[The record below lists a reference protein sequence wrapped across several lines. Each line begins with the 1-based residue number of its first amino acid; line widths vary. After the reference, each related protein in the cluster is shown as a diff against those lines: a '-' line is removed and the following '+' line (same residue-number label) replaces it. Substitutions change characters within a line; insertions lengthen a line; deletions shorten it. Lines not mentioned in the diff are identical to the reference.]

1 MENQIP
7 KNDKIQN
14 MVNLLKN
21 IDMSEIQH
29 VGSPSIDIAVD
40 KVIESCNQLK
50 EEINGFDNTLKL
62 VPVSMLLGEE
72 FYIPDYQ
79 RGYRWTRNEV
89 NKLLEDLT
97 AFFSDDYK
105 ENPYYCMQP
114 LVVCKDENND
124 RWEVI
129 DGQQRLTTMF
139 LLLNY
144 LGKELKKEPP
154 FEISYGSRV
163 GSADYLES
171 PNKKD
176 ANDNIDFYHIYKASQ
191 TIKSYFENHGDKE
204 TFYQNLINSDA
215 SKQLVNFIWYDV
227 SKKEISPE
235 EKFSDLNVGKINLTN
250 AELIK
255 ALLLNNVSDE
265 HQKIRLATEWDEIE
279 HAFHND
285 DFWSFIY
292 GENDSKY
299 ETRIE
304 LIFDILM
311 EKGAKEAN
319 KYFTFDEYQRLIKE
333 KKNNDEDYVM
343 DKLWKDVTNLF
354 HHFKSWHEDRYLYH
368 IIGYLRYL
376 KHPINDIYKG
386 FNGSD
391 SKQDF
396 RNKLKE
402 LAIKKTIYEKKD
414 RKYHLLEIRSLS
426 YEESKD
432 KKHIRDILML
442 FNILSILNCNESSV
456 NFSFSNFYK
465 HKWDLE
471 HVRSQTAKDIL
482 NGSINDLK
490 DWIICNL
497 EYFTGVEYDK
507 NTSTDHYSEQIKN
520 SPIYTDDTDN
530 TDISK
535 ICNSLLR
542 LLSIIKGKKKIEKD
556 LKEEIQNTYIAV
568 CGALGID
575 DSNFDRTHFIGNL
588 VLLDQ
593 TTNRGYGNAF
603 FPIKRRFINE
613 NEKKGIYILPCTK
626 NVFSKNYSIALSDL
640 MNWTETDGEAY
651 TQEILNVLE
660 YGKREEVINE
670 Q

>member
-62 VPVSMLLGEE
+62 VPVSMLLGEK

-139 LLLNY
+139 LILNY
-144 LGKELKKEPP
+144 LGENPP
-154 FEISYGSRV
+154 FKISYGSRD
-163 GSADYLES
+163 GSADYL
-171 PNKKD
+171 KD
-176 ANDNIDFYHIYKASQ
+176 PTFDKSVSNVDFYHIYKASQ
-191 TIKSYFENHGDKE
+191 MIETYFKEYDETKKE

-227 SKKEISPE
+227 PEKEISPE

-311 EKGAKEAN
+311 KKGAKEAN
-319 KYFTFDEYQRLIKE
+319 KYFTFDKYQELIA
-333 KKNNDEDYVM
+333 NINDDETSISNHVM
-343 DKLWKDVTNLF
+343 DELWKDVTNLF

-376 KHPINDIYKG
+376 KHPIDEIFKVFNDS
-386 FNGSD
+386 N

-402 LAIKKTIYEKKD
+402 LAIIKTIYEYEKKD

-556 LKEEIQNTYIAV
+556 LQEEIQNTYIAV

-640 MNWTETDGEAY
+640 MNWTETDAQAY

-660 YGKREEVINE
+660 YVKREGGH
-670 Q
+670 

>member
-62 VPVSMLLGEE
+62 VPVSMLLGKK

-124 RWEVI
+124 RWKVI

-154 FEISYGSRV
+154 FEISYGSRD
-163 GSADYLES
+163 GSAGYL
-171 PNKKD
+171 KD
-176 ANDNIDFYHIYKASQ
+176 PTFDKSVSNVDFYHIYKASQ
-191 TIKSYFENHGDKE
+191 MIETYFKEYDETKKE
-204 TFYQNLINSDA
+204 TFYQNLINPDA
-215 SKQLVNFIWYDV
+215 SNQMVDFIWYDV
-227 SKKEISPE
+227 SEKGIPPE

-311 EKGAKEAN
+311 KKGAKEAN

-333 KKNNDEDYVM
+333 EKNNDEDYVM

-376 KHPINDIYKG
+376 KHPINDIYKR

-556 LKEEIQNTYIAV
+556 LQEEIQNTYIAV

-640 MNWTETDGEAY
+640 MNWTETDAQAY

-660 YGKREEVINE
+660 YRKREGGH
-670 Q
+670 

>member
-7 KNDKIQN
+7 KNDKIHN

-62 VPVSMLLGEE
+62 VPVSMLLGEK

-79 RGYRWTRNEV
+79 RGYRWTSNEV

-97 AFFSDDYK
+97 AFFSDGYEK
-105 ENPYYCMQP
+105 NPYYCMQP
-114 LVVCKDENND
+114 LVVFYNKKH
-124 RWEVI
+124 WEVI

-139 LLLNY
+139 LILNY
-144 LGKELKKEPP
+144 LGEKPP
-154 FEISYGSRV
+154 FEISYGSRD
-163 GSADYLES
+163 GSADYL
-171 PNKKD
+171 KD
-176 ANDNIDFYHIYKASQ
+176 PTFDKSVSNVDFYHIYKASQ
-191 TIKSYFENHGDKE
+191 MIETYFKEYDETKKE

-215 SKQLVNFIWYDV
+215 SNQMVDFIWYDV
-227 SKKEISPE
+227 SEKGISPE

-311 EKGAKEAN
+311 KKGAKEAN
-319 KYFTFDEYQRLIKE
+319 KYFTFDKYQELIA
-333 KKNNDEDYVM
+333 NINDDETSISNHVM
-343 DKLWKDVTNLF
+343 DELWKAVTNLF

-376 KHPINDIYKG
+376 KHPIDEIFKVFNDS
-386 FNGSD
+386 N

-402 LAIKKTIYEKKD
+402 LAIIKTIYEYEKKD
-414 RKYHLLEIRSLS
+414 KKYHKLDIPSLS

-442 FNILSILNCNESSV
+442 FNILSILECNESSV

-471 HVRSQTAKDIL
+471 HVRSQTAKDIQ
-482 NGSINDLK
+482 NGSKKDLI

-497 EYFTGVEYDK
+497 EYFTGVEYNKEWTIEDFK
-507 NTSTDHYSEQIKN
+507 
-520 SPIYTDDTDN
+520 
-530 TDISK
+530 SK
-535 ICNSLLR
+535 IIESETYSKLIGYCKTACESLLG
-542 LLSIIKGKKKIEKD
+542 LLSESSDEKIAETYKAVRTALDIK
-556 LKEEIQNTYIAV
+556 
-568 CGALGID
+568 D
-575 DSNFDRTHFIGNL
+575 DMDFKQTHFIGNL

-626 NVFSKNYSIALSDL
+626 NVFSKNYSIVLSDL
-640 MNWTETDGEAY
+640 MNWTETDAQAY
-651 TQEILNVLE
+651 TQEIINVLE
-660 YGKREEVINE
+660 SEKGEEDINE

>member
-62 VPVSMLLGEE
+62 VPVSMLLGEK

-79 RGYRWTRNEV
+79 RGYRWTSNEV

-97 AFFSDDYK
+97 AFFSDGYEK
-105 ENPYYCMQP
+105 NPYYCMQP
-114 LVVCKDENND
+114 LVVFYNKKH
-124 RWEVI
+124 WEVI

-139 LLLNY
+139 LILNY
-144 LGKELKKEPP
+144 LGEKPP
-154 FEISYGSRV
+154 FEISYGSRD
-163 GSADYLES
+163 GSADYL
-171 PNKKD
+171 KD
-176 ANDNIDFYHIYKASQ
+176 PTFDKSVSNVDFYHIYKASQ
-191 TIKSYFENHGDKE
+191 TIKSYFENYGDKE

-215 SKQLVNFIWYDV
+215 SNQMVDFIWYDV
-227 SKKEISPE
+227 SEKGISPE

-311 EKGAKEAN
+311 KKGAKEAN
-319 KYFTFDEYQRLIKE
+319 KYFTFDKYQELIA
-333 KKNNDEDYVM
+333 NINDDETSISNHVM
-343 DKLWKDVTNLF
+343 DELWKAVTNLF

-376 KHPINDIYKG
+376 KHPIDEIFKVFNDS
-386 FNGSD
+386 N

-402 LAIKKTIYEKKD
+402 LAIIKTIYEYEKKD
-414 RKYHLLEIRSLS
+414 KKYHKLDIPSLS

-442 FNILSILNCNESSV
+442 FNILSILECNESSV

-471 HVRSQTAKDIL
+471 HVRSQTAKDIQ
-482 NGSINDLK
+482 NGSKKDLI

-497 EYFTGVEYDK
+497 EYFTGVEYNKEWTIEDFK
-507 NTSTDHYSEQIKN
+507 
-520 SPIYTDDTDN
+520 
-530 TDISK
+530 SK
-535 ICNSLLR
+535 IIDSETYSKLIGYCKTACESLLG
-542 LLSIIKGKKKIEKD
+542 LLSESSDEKIAE
-556 LKEEIQNTYIAV
+556 TYKAV
-568 CGALGID
+568 CTALDIKD
-575 DSNFDRTHFIGNL
+575 DMDFKQTHFIGNL

-640 MNWTETDGEAY
+640 MNWTETDAQAY
-651 TQEILNVLE
+651 TQEIINVLE
-660 YGKREEVINE
+660 S
-670 Q
+670 

>member
-62 VPVSMLLGEE
+62 VPVSMLLGEK

-191 TIKSYFENHGDKE
+191 TIKSYFENYGDKE

-215 SKQLVNFIWYDV
+215 SNQMVDFIWYDV
-227 SKKEISPE
+227 SEKGIPPE

-311 EKGAKEAN
+311 KKGAKEAN
-319 KYFTFDEYQRLIKE
+319 KYFTFDKYQELIA
-333 KKNNDEDYVM
+333 NINDDETSISNHVM
-343 DKLWKDVTNLF
+343 DELWKAVTNLF

-376 KHPINDIYKG
+376 KHPIDEIFKVFNDS
-386 FNGSD
+386 N

-402 LAIKKTIYEKKD
+402 LAIIKTIYEYEKKD
-414 RKYHLLEIRSLS
+414 KKYHKLDIPSLS

-442 FNILSILNCNESSV
+442 FNILSILECNESSV

-471 HVRSQTAKDIL
+471 HVRSQTAKDIQ
-482 NGSINDLK
+482 NGSKKDLI

-497 EYFTGVEYDK
+497 EYFTGVEYNKEWTIEDFK
-507 NTSTDHYSEQIKN
+507 
-520 SPIYTDDTDN
+520 
-530 TDISK
+530 SK
-535 ICNSLLR
+535 IIDSETYSKLIGYCKTACESLLG
-542 LLSIIKGKKKIEKD
+542 LLSESSDEKIAE
-556 LKEEIQNTYIAV
+556 TYKAV
-568 CGALGID
+568 CTALDIKD
-575 DSNFDRTHFIGNL
+575 DMDFKQTHFIGNL

-640 MNWTETDGEAY
+640 MNWTETDAQAY
-651 TQEILNVLE
+651 TQEIINVLE
-660 YGKREEVINE
+660 SEKKEGGH
-670 Q
+670 

>member
-62 VPVSMLLGEE
+62 VPVSMLLGKE

-79 RGYRWTRNEV
+79 RGYRWTSNEV

-154 FEISYGSRV
+154 FEISYGSRD
-163 GSADYLES
+163 GSAGYLES

-191 TIKSYFENHGDKE
+191 TIKSYFENYGDKE

-215 SKQLVNFIWYDV
+215 SNQMVDFIWYDV
-227 SKKEISPE
+227 SEKGIPPE

-311 EKGAKEAN
+311 KKGAKEAN
-319 KYFTFDEYQRLIKE
+319 KYFTFDKYQELIKE
-333 KKNNDEDYVM
+333 EKNNDEDYVM

-376 KHPINDIYKG
+376 KHPIDEIFKVFNDS
-386 FNGSD
+386 N

-402 LAIKKTIYEKKD
+402 LAIIKTIYEYEKKD
-414 RKYHLLEIRSLS
+414 KKYHKLDIPSLS

-442 FNILSILNCNESSV
+442 FNILSILECNESSV

-471 HVRSQTAKDIL
+471 HVRSQTAKDIQ
-482 NGSINDLK
+482 NGSKKDLK

-497 EYFTGVEYDK
+497 EYFTGVEYNKEWTIEDFK
-507 NTSTDHYSEQIKN
+507 
-520 SPIYTDDTDN
+520 
-530 TDISK
+530 SK
-535 ICNSLLR
+535 IIDSETYSKLIGYCKTACESLLG
-542 LLSIIKGKKKIEKD
+542 LLSESSDEKIAE
-556 LKEEIQNTYIAV
+556 TYKAV
-568 CGALGID
+568 CTALDIKD
-575 DSNFDRTHFIGNL
+575 DMDFKQTHFIGNL

-640 MNWTETDGEAY
+640 MNWTETDAQAY
-651 TQEILNVLE
+651 TQEIINVLE
-660 YGKREEVINE
+660 SEKKEGGH
-670 Q
+670 

>member
-62 VPVSMLLGEE
+62 VPVSMLLGEK

-79 RGYRWTRNEV
+79 RGYRWTSNEV

-97 AFFSDDYK
+97 AFFSDGYEK
-105 ENPYYCMQP
+105 NPYYCMQP
-114 LVVCKDENND
+114 LVVFYNKKH
-124 RWEVI
+124 WEVI

-139 LLLNY
+139 LILNY
-144 LGKELKKEPP
+144 LGEKPP
-154 FEISYGSRV
+154 FEISYGSRD
-163 GSADYLES
+163 GSADYL
-171 PNKKD
+171 KD
-176 ANDNIDFYHIYKASQ
+176 PTFDKSVSNVDFYHIYKAIQ
-191 TIKSYFENHGDKE
+191 MIETYFKEYDETKKE

-215 SKQLVNFIWYDV
+215 SNQMVDFIWYDV
-227 SKKEISPE
+227 SEKGISPE

-311 EKGAKEAN
+311 KKGAKEAN
-319 KYFTFDEYQRLIKE
+319 KYFTFDKYQELIA
-333 KKNNDEDYVM
+333 NINDDETSISNHVM
-343 DKLWKDVTNLF
+343 DELWKAVTNLF

-376 KHPINDIYKG
+376 KHPIDEIFKVFNDS
-386 FNGSD
+386 N

-402 LAIKKTIYEKKD
+402 LAIIKTIYEYEKKD
-414 RKYHLLEIRSLS
+414 KKYHKLDIPSLS

-442 FNILSILNCNESSV
+442 FNILSILECNESSV

-471 HVRSQTAKDIL
+471 HVRSQTAKDIQ
-482 NGSINDLK
+482 NGSKKDLI

-497 EYFTGVEYDK
+497 EYFTGVEYNKEWTIEDFK
-507 NTSTDHYSEQIKN
+507 
-520 SPIYTDDTDN
+520 
-530 TDISK
+530 SK
-535 ICNSLLR
+535 IIESETYSKLIGYCKTACESLLG
-542 LLSIIKGKKKIEKD
+542 LLSESSDEKIAETYKAVRTALDIK
-556 LKEEIQNTYIAV
+556 
-568 CGALGID
+568 D
-575 DSNFDRTHFIGNL
+575 DMDFKQTHFIGNL

-640 MNWTETDGEAY
+640 MNWTETDAQAY

-660 YGKREEVINE
+660 YVKREGGH
-670 Q
+670 